1 MQAVGLHQN
10 VGNTGGLKQHTAIG
24 NNNEYLL
31 HVLKSNLL
39 HNKSILHT
47 QLEKPYPWRSDIT
60 ATGRWFDVD
69 STALPEH
76 LP

>member
-31 HVLKSNLL
+31 HVLKSNLF
-39 HNKSILHT
+39 T
-47 QLEKPYPWRSDIT
+47 Q
-60 ATGRWFDVD
+60 
-69 STALPEH
+69 
-76 LP
+76 